1 MHYYEGQT
9 RNSQP
14 YGVGTMI
21 GKDGEEYY
29 GDWIAGFRTGTGLLK
44 WTKDGE
50 ISLRSMTIEE
60 EMVLTTVRHVKSGKA
75 LDMVFKACLEN
86 KNIDTLWKDA

>member
-50 ISLRSMTIEE
+50 TYTFEGKFFHGNKHGKGKSIDSKGRTEE
-60 EMVLTTVRHVKSGKA
+60 GQWNNGVRTG
-75 LDMVFKACLEN
+75 
-86 KNIDTLWKDA
+86 